1 MKSTCRNNTELEI
14 QKYLLVGI
22 YVDDACELNSSI
34 MSSTLISISLC
45 TWSRAREDKRSF
57 PIVGLRGVLTR
68 LKLLSAEQKVTGKVQ
83 RINNRTL
90 IFGKRNE
97 AWGSV
102 EDSVVGREALPCSCS
117 CCFHLIYQ
125 L

>member
-1 MKSTCRNNTELEI
+1 
-14 QKYLLVGI
+14 
-22 YVDDACELNSSI
+22 

-57 PIVGLRGVLTR
+57 PIVDMRGVLILFSP
-68 LKLLSAEQKVTGKVQ
+68 LKLLSAEQEVTGKVQ
-83 RINNRTL
+83 RINSRTL

-117 CCFHLIYQ
+117 CCFYQ